1 MFKQLDLKVIGGIV
15 IIAVLLL
22 AGIHFYSK
30 WSYNRFASD
39 IGVPPESTTPSKAT
53 SESDT
58 TKPVEQSKSTQSPKS
73 VNKNIKVDSKSVV
86 ESESTN
92 TTENMEASTEKT
104 EIPGFDASSLMS
116 TFGLP
121 EEVKSLLDEDAE
133 EADFEK
139 AQAYLAEK
147 YGQSSEVDA
156 IMDRLKQMSGGPV
169 ELDDLTALFE
179 DWIELLPEEQQE
191 NRRQLMG
198 VLTLLN
204 QAKAQGDNVP
214 VQVIVGTDLD
224 LDPSLL
230 EGDNVQRFNIETTK
244 TEVLTERE
252 IIDDSKREI
261 IDD

>member
-15 IIAVLLL
+15 IIAVLLV
-22 AGIHFYSK
+22 AGTYFFSQR
-30 WSYNRFASD
+30 SYERFASD
-39 IGVPPESTTPSKAT
+39 IGVSPESTMPSKAT
-53 SESDT
+53 SESDI
-58 TKPVEQSKSTQSPKS
+58 TKPVEQSKSTQSLKS
-73 VNKNIKVDSKSVV
+73 VNKNIKVDSKSVG
-86 ESESTN
+86 ESDLAN
-92 TTENMEASTEKT
+92 TTENMKASAEKT
-104 EIPGFDASSLMS
+104 ETPEFDASSLMS
-116 TFGLP
+116 TFGIP

-147 YGQSSEVDA
+147 YGQSPEVDA

-179 DWIELLPEEQQE
+179 AWIQVLPEEQQE

-204 QAKAQGDNVP
+204 QAKARGGSVP
-214 VQVIVGTDLD
+214 VHVVVGTD

-230 EGDNVQRFNIETTK
+230 EGDNVKRFNIETTK
-244 TEVLTERE
+244 TEVLTETE
-252 IIDDSKREI
+252 IIDD
-261 IDD
+261 

>member
-22 AGIHFYSK
+22 AGTHFYSK
-30 WSYNRFASD
+30 WSYERFASE
-39 IGVPPESTTPSKAT
+39 IGASPESTTPSKDT
-53 SESDT
+53 SESDKT
-58 TKPVEQSKSTQSPKS
+58 ESVEQSKATQTPKS
-73 VNKNIKVDSKSVV
+73 GNENVKVKPKPMVKS
-86 ESESTN
+86 ELAN
-92 TTENMEASTEKT
+92 TAKENEASAEKRET
-104 EIPGFDASSLMS
+104 PQFDASSLMS
-116 TFGLP
+116 TFGIP

-147 YGQSSEVDA
+147 YGQSPKVDA

-169 ELDDLTALFE
+169 ELEDLTALFE
-179 DWIELLPEEQQE
+179 DWIEILPEEQQE

-204 QAKAQGDNVP
+204 QAKAQGGSSP

-230 EGDNVQRFNIETTK
+230 EGENVQRFKIETTE
-244 TEVLTERE
+244 TE
-252 IIDDSKREI
+252 IIND
-261 IDD
+261 

>member
-15 IIAVLLL
+15 IIAVLLVV
-22 AGIHFYSK
+22 GIHFYSK
-30 WSYNRFASD
+30 WSYNRFATE
-39 IGVPPESTTPSKAT
+39 IGAAPQSTTPSEPVLEPGKIT
-53 SESDT
+53 SS
-58 TKPVEQSKSTQSPKS
+58 EQSKETQSVNENVKVKPKPM
-73 VNKNIKVDSKSVV
+73 VKS
-86 ESESTN
+86 ELAN
-92 TTENMEASTEKT
+92 TAKENEASGEKT
-104 EIPGFDASSLMS
+104 ETPGFDASSLMS

-244 TEVLTERE
+244 TEILTETE
-252 IIDDSKREI
+252 IIDDSETEI

>member
-1 MFKQLDLKVIGGIV
+1 MFKQFDYKILVGIV
-15 IIAVLLL
+15 IIGVLLV
-22 AGIHFYSK
+22 AGTHYFSQR
-30 WSYNRFASD
+30 SYEKFASD
-39 IGVPPESTTPSKAT
+39 IGESPESTTSSKAA

-58 TKPVEQSKSTQSPKS
+58 TKPVGQSKATQSPKK
-73 VNKNIKVDSKSVV
+73 VNVNLKV
-86 ESESTN
+86 ESKPVIDSEATN
-92 TTENMEASTEKT
+92 TTENKEATADQEVMAET
-104 EIPGFDASSLMS
+104 PEFDAASLMS
-116 TFGLP
+116 AFGIP
-121 EEVKSLLDEDAE
+121 EEVKSLLDEDVE

-179 DWIELLPEEQQE
+179 DWIKILPEEQQE

-204 QAKAQGDNVP
+204 QAKAQGGSAHV
-214 VQVIVGTDLD
+214 VVGTDLN

-230 EGDNVQRFNIETTK
+230 EGDNVKRFNIETTK
-244 TEVLTERE
+244 TTE
-252 IIDDSKREI
+252 IIDDLTGTEI

>member
-1 MFKQLDLKVIGGIV
+1 MFKQLDLKLIGGIV

-30 WSYNRFASD
+30 WDYNRFATE
-39 IGVPPESTTPSKAT
+39 IGEAPQSITPSEPDKIT
-53 SESDT
+53 SS
-58 TKPVEQSKSTQSPKS
+58 EQSKETQSPKS
-73 VNKNIKVDSKSVV
+73 ANENVKVKSKPVV
-86 ESESTN
+86 DSESTH
-92 TTENMEASTEKT
+92 TTKDKEATAEKIET
-104 EIPGFDASSLMS
+104 SEFDASSLMS

-121 EEVKSLLDEDAE
+121 EEVKSLLDEDVE

-147 YGQSSEVDA
+147 YGQSPEVDA

-179 DWIELLPEEQQE
+179 DWIEILPEEQQE

-204 QAKAQGDNVP
+204 QAKTQGGSNSVK
-214 VQVIVGTDLD
+214 VIVGTDLD
-224 LDPSLL
+224 LDPSLF
-230 EGDNVQRFNIETTK
+230 EGDNAQRFNIETTK
-244 TEVLTERE
+244 TKVLTKTE
-252 IIDDSKREI
+252 IIEDSKTEI
-261 IDD
+261 IED

>member
-1 MFKQLDLKVIGGIV
+1 MFKQLDIKVIGGIV
-15 IIAVLLL
+15 ILAVLLL

-30 WSYNRFASD
+30 WSYNRFALD
-39 IGVPPESTTPSKAT
+39 IGVSPESTTQTTQSK
-53 SESDT
+53 T
-58 TKPVEQSKSTQSPKS
+58 TENDITKSVEQSKSTQSPKS

-92 TTENMEASTEKT
+92 TAENMEASAEKT
-104 EIPGFDASSLMS
+104 ETPEFDASSLMS
-116 TFGLP
+116 TFGIP

-147 YGQSSEVDA
+147 YGQSPEVDA
-156 IMDRLKQMSGGPV
+156 IMNRLKQMSGGTV

-179 DWIELLPEEQQE
+179 DWIEILPEDQQE

-204 QAKAQGDNVP
+204 QAKAKVGSNP
-214 VQVIVGTDLD
+214 VQVIVGDNLD
-224 LDPSLL
+224 DIDPSLL
-230 EGDNVQRFNIETTK
+230 EGDNVNRFNIQTNSKINIVDSKIK
-244 TEVLTERE
+244 TE
-252 IIDDSKREI
+252 IIDD
-261 IDD
+261 

>member
-1 MFKQLDLKVIGGIV
+1 MFKQLDLKLIGGIV

-30 WSYNRFASD
+30 WDYNRFATE
-39 IGVPPESTTPSKAT
+39 IGEAPQSITPSEPDKIT
-53 SESDT
+53 SS
-58 TKPVEQSKSTQSPKS
+58 EQSKETQSPKS
-73 VNKNIKVDSKSVV
+73 ANENVKVKSKSVD
-86 ESESTN
+86 ELTN
-92 TTENMEASTEKT
+92 TAKEKPET
-104 EIPGFDASSLMS
+104 SEPTSEFDPTQLMS

-121 EEVKSLLDEDAE
+121 EEVKLLFDEDVE

-147 YGQSSEVDA
+147 YGQSPEVDA

-179 DWIELLPEEQQE
+179 DWIEILPEEQQE

-204 QAKAQGDNVP
+204 QKAQEGIVP
-214 VQVIVGTDLD
+214 VNVVVGSDLD

-230 EGDNVQRFNIETTK
+230 EGENVQTFRLETTE
-244 TEVLTERE
+244 TE
-252 IIDDSKREI
+252 IIE

>member
-15 IIAVLLL
+15 IIAVLLV
-22 AGIHFYSK
+22 AGTYFFSQR
-30 WSYNRFASD
+30 SYKRFASD
-39 IGVPPESTTPSKAT
+39 IGVSPESTAPSKAT
-53 SESDT
+53 SESDKT
-58 TKPVEQSKSTQSPKS
+58 ESVEQSKETKSLKS
-73 VNKNIKVDSKSVV
+73 VNENIKVKPMVKS
-86 ESESTN
+86 EQAN
-92 TTENMEASTEKT
+92 TAKENEAAAEKT
-104 EIPGFDASSLMS
+104 ESPKFDASSLMS
-116 TFGLP
+116 TFGIP

-147 YGQSSEVDA
+147 YGQSAEVDA

-179 DWIELLPEEQQE
+179 DWIEILPEEQQE

-204 QAKAQGDNVP
+204 QAKAQGGSNP

-230 EGDNVQRFNIETTK
+230 EGDNVKRFNIEDTK
-244 TEVLTERE
+244 TEIVDVKTKTE
-252 IIDDSKREI
+252 IIDD
-261 IDD
+261 

>member
-1 MFKQLDLKVIGGIV
+1 MFKQFNLRVIVGLV

-22 AGIHFYSK
+22 AGTYFFSQR
-30 WSYNRFASD
+30 SYERFASD
-39 IGVPPESTTPSKAT
+39 IGVPPESTTPSKAA

-58 TKPVEQSKSTQSPKS
+58 TKPVEQSKSTQS
-73 VNKNIKVDSKSVV
+73 VNKNIKVDPKSVV

-92 TTENMEASTEKT
+92 TTENMEASAEKT
-104 EIPGFDASSLMS
+104 EEAEFDPTQLLSA
-116 TFGLP
+116 FGIP
-121 EEVKSLLDEDAE
+121 EEVKSLLNEDAE
-133 EADFEK
+133 AEDFEK
-139 AQAYLAEK
+139 AQAYLTEK

-179 DWIELLPEEQQE
+179 AWIEVLPEDQQE

-204 QAKAQGDNVP
+204 QAKARGGNTP
-214 VQVIVGTDLD
+214 VHVVVGKDLD

-230 EGDNVQRFNIETTK
+230 EGDNAQRFNIQTTE
-244 TEVLTERE
+244 TEVLTESEIVDVQTERE
-252 IIDDSKREI
+252 IIED
-261 IDD
+261 

>member
-15 IIAVLLL
+15 IIAVLLV
-22 AGIHFYSK
+22 AGTYFFSQR
-30 WSYNRFASD
+30 SYKRFASD
-39 IGVPPESTTPSKAT
+39 IGVSPESTTPAKAA

-58 TKPVEQSKSTQSPKS
+58 ITPSEQSKPSQSPKS
-73 VNKNIKVDSKSVV
+73 VNKNIKVDSKSVG
-86 ESESTN
+86 ESELAN
-92 TTENMEASTEKT
+92 TTENIEASTEKT
-104 EIPGFDASSLMS
+104 ETPEFDASSLMS
-116 TFGLP
+116 AFGIP

-147 YGQSSEVDA
+147 YGQSAEVDA

-179 DWIELLPEEQQE
+179 DWIEILPEEQQE

-204 QAKAQGDNVP
+204 QAKAQGGSNP

-230 EGDNVQRFNIETTK
+230 QGDNVKRFNVVDTK
-244 TEVLTERE
+244 TEIIDVKTKTE
-252 IIDDSKREI
+252 IIDD
-261 IDD
+261 

>member
-1 MFKQLDLKVIGGIV
+1 MFKQLDLKLIGGIV

-30 WSYNRFASD
+30 WDYNRFATE
-39 IGVPPESTTPSKAT
+39 IGEAPQSITPSEPDKIT
-53 SESDT
+53 SS
-58 TKPVEQSKSTQSPKS
+58 EQSKETQSPKS
-73 VNKNIKVDSKSVV
+73 ANENVKVKSKSVD
-86 ESESTN
+86 ELTN
-92 TTENMEASTEKT
+92 TAKEKPET
-104 EIPGFDASSLMS
+104 SEPTSEFDPTQLMS
-116 TFGLP
+116 TFGIP

-147 YGQSSEVDA
+147 YGQSPEVDA

-179 DWIELLPEEQQE
+179 DWIEILPEEQQE

-204 QAKAQGDNVP
+204 QKAQEGIVP
-214 VQVIVGTDLD
+214 VNVVVGSDLD

-230 EGDNVQRFNIETTK
+230 EGENVQTFRLETTE
-244 TEVLTERE
+244 TE
-252 IIDDSKREI
+252 IIE

>member
-1 MFKQLDLKVIGGIV
+1 MFKQLDLKVIGAIV
-15 IIAVLLL
+15 IIAVLLV
-22 AGIHFYSK
+22 AGTYFFSQR
-30 WSYNRFASD
+30 SYERFASD
-39 IGVPPESTTPSKAT
+39 IGVSPESTTPSKAA

-58 TKPVEQSKSTQSPKS
+58 ITPSEQSKPSQSPKS
-73 VNKNIKVDSKSVV
+73 VNKNIKVDSKSVG

-92 TTENMEASTEKT
+92 TTENMEASAEKT
-104 EIPGFDASSLMS
+104 ETPKFDASSLMS
-116 TFGLP
+116 TFGIP

-156 IMDRLKQMSGGPV
+156 IMDRLRQMSGGPV

-179 DWIELLPEEQQE
+179 DWIEILPEEQQE

-204 QAKAQGDNVP
+204 QAKAQVGSNP
-214 VQVIVGTDLD
+214 VHVIVGTNLD
-224 LDPSLL
+224 DIDPSLL
-230 EGDNVQRFNIETTK
+230 EGDNVQRFNVHTTK
-244 TEVLTERE
+244 PEVVDVKTRRE
-252 IIDDSKREI
+252 IIDD
-261 IDD
+261 

>member
-15 IIAVLLL
+15 IIAVLLV
-22 AGIHFYSK
+22 AGTYFFSQR
-30 WSYNRFASD
+30 SYKRFASD
-39 IGVPPESTTPSKAT
+39 IGVSPESATPSKAT
-53 SESDT
+53 SKSDKTES
-58 TKPVEQSKSTQSPKS
+58 VEQSKETQSPKS
-73 VNKNIKVDSKSVV
+73 VNENIKVKPTVKS
-86 ESESTN
+86 ELAN
-92 TTENMEASTEKT
+92 TAKENEAAAEKT
-104 EIPGFDASSLMS
+104 ETPKFDASSLMS
-116 TFGLP
+116 TFGIP

-147 YGQSSEVDA
+147 YGQSAEVDA

-179 DWIELLPEEQQE
+179 DWIEILPEEQQE

-204 QAKAQGDNVP
+204 QAKAQGGSNP

-230 EGDNVQRFNIETTK
+230 EGDNVKRFEIEDAK
-244 TEVLTERE
+244 TEIVDVKTKRV
-252 IIDDSKREI
+252 IIDD
-261 IDD
+261 